1 MHFKG
6 FKRHFAALQIR
17 ELVVSFFD
25 VTNRLIVYWKN
36 VVLLHRCQFD
46 TDDEVRD
53 RATYYKT
60 ILQKKIQV
68 DVFVFND
75 LDVSLACLERSLVDY
90 VSNQDCSEEF
100 NLNSVQKQQYHAK
113 KGPVSSHLLV
123 RDHS

>member
-1 MHFKG
+1 M
-6 FKRHFAALQIR
+6 
-17 ELVVSFFD
+17 LVQLKN
-25 VTNRLIVYWKN
+25 TKNIGYWKN
-36 VVLLHRCQFD
+36 LLLHRCQLD

-60 ILQKKIQV
+60 ILQNKIQV

-75 LDVSLACLERSLVDY
+75 LDVSLASLERSLVDY
-90 VSNQDCSEEF
+90 VSNQDCSEKF

-113 KGPVSSHLLV
+113 KGPVYNNLLV

>member
-1 MHFKG
+1 M
-6 FKRHFAALQIR
+6 
-17 ELVVSFFD
+17 
-25 VTNRLIVYWKN
+25 
-36 VVLLHRCQFD
+36 LLHRCQLD

-60 ILQKKIQV
+60 ILQNKIQV

-113 KGPVSSHLLV
+113 KGPVSSHLSHHPWPCAPSLGCV
-123 RDHS
+123 AQDQAVVP